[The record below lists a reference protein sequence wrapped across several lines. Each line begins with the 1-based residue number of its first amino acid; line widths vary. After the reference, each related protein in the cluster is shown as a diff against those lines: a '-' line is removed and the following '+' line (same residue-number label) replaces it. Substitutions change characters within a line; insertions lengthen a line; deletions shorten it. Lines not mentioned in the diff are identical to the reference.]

1 MPSRP
6 PLRIAVAL
14 TDTELMPHWVRR
26 LLDGIV
32 RSDELELRGIIGP
45 VLPPPAPPV
54 HPFYRIWNRIETRF
68 AARPPEGEFPA
79 LASALA
85 RLSTCAPDDEPG
97 LMALALDVVL
107 DLSGNCGRTLP
118 AELAKEGIW
127 YPDCIGLHA
136 GTMGLNAVIAQTPS
150 TSLALFRRLAG
161 RSGPELIAKG
171 ELNTKFIAARH
182 ELYAQ
187 EKSVPLILREL
198 RRAHRG
204 EMAPSGQA
212 PSSASPDPPDL
223 ARTYRYLRLMLGEA
237 GRRSVDGLRAR
248 CGQRPGMFSLNTVS
262 ADVLEFDPARA
273 TPCPLPGNQYQA
285 DPFLWEH
292 LGRTYCFFETYDY
305 RINRG
310 SISVGEVG
318 DRGLIDVR
326 TALST
331 DCHLSFPFLFEH
343 DGQLFMMPESCGN
356 KRLEIWRC
364 TRFPDR
370 WELHS
375 TALEGLVAA
384 DSHLARIGEDWW
396 LFTNIS
402 DDPFGDM
409 SSELHLF
416 RVDGPDL
423 ANPVPHPLNPVVFDS
438 RTARNAG
445 RLIERDGV
453 FYRPSQDN
461 SHGVYGH
468 GLNIMRIDR
477 ISLEDYS
484 ETLVRR
490 IEPDFREGIIGCHH
504 VDTRG
509 DLVVFDTRMARGGR
523 G

>member
-1 MPSRP
+1 M
-6 PLRIAVAL
+6 
-14 TDTELMPHWVRR
+14 TDPGVTPHWMRR

-32 RSDELELRGIIGP
+32 RSGELELCGLVAP
-45 VLPPPAPPV
+45 VAPPPAAPV
-54 HPFYRIWNRIETRF
+54 HPFYRIWNRIEARV
-68 AARPPEGEFPA
+68 AARPPEREFPA
-79 LASALA
+79 LANALA
-85 RLSTCAPDDEPG
+85 GLPAYGPGDERE
-97 LMALALDVVL
+97 LAALGLDVVL
-107 DLSGNCGRTLP
+107 DLSGNCGRTLG
-118 AELAKEGIW
+118 AQLANEGVW
-127 YPDCIGLHA
+127 FPDCVGPHA
-136 GTMGLNAVIAQTPS
+136 GTAGLDAIIARAPS
-150 TSLALFRRLAG
+150 SSLALLRKVAG
-161 RSGPELIAKG
+161 KGSPELIAKG

-204 EMAPSGQA
+204 GIVAMEGEPR
-212 PSSASPDPPDL
+212 SASPAPPDL
-223 ARTYRYLRLMLGEA
+223 TRTYHYLRRMLGEA
-237 GRRSVDGLRAR
+237 GSRSVDGLRAR

-262 ADVLEFDPARA
+262 ADVLDFDPAQA
-273 TPCPLPGNQYQA
+273 MPWILPGNRYQA

-305 RINRG
+305 DTHKG
-310 SISVGEVG
+310 SISVGELA
-318 DRGLIDVR
+318 DQGLINVR

-343 DGQLFMMPESCGN
+343 EGQLFMMPESCGN

-364 TRFPDR
+364 TQFPDH

-375 TALEGLVAA
+375 TALEGCVAA
-384 DSHLARIGEDWW
+384 DSHLASIGEDWW

-423 ANPVPHPLNPVVFDS
+423 ANPIPHPLNPVVFGS

-445 RLIERDGV
+445 RLIERGGI

-461 SHGVYGH
+461 SHGVYGY
-468 GLNIMRIDR
+468 GLNIMRIDH

>member
-1 MPSRP
+1 MPSRS

-14 TDTELMPHWVRR
+14 TDPDVMPHWMRR

-32 RSDELELRGIIGP
+32 GSGELELCGLIGP
-45 VLPPPAPPV
+45 MPPPPAAPA
-54 HPFYRIWNRIETRF
+54 HLFYRIWNHIEVRF
-68 AARPPEGEFPA
+68 AAKSPEKEFPA
-79 LASALA
+79 LASALTG
-85 RLSTCAPDDEPG
+85 LSTYAPGDEAE
-97 LMALALDVVL
+97 LAALRLNVVI
-107 DLSGNCGRTLP
+107 DLSGNRARTLDP
-118 AELAKEGIW
+118 GLAREGIW
-127 YPDCIGLHA
+127 FPDCIGPHA
-136 GTMGLNAVIAQTPS
+136 ETIGLDAIIARAPS
-150 TSLALFRRLAG
+150 TSLALFRKLTG
-161 RSGPELIAKG
+161 EDSSELIAKG

-187 EKSVPLILREL
+187 EKSVSLILREL

-204 EMAPSGQA
+204 ETAAMGQELR
-212 PSSASPDPPDL
+212 SAAPDPPDL
-223 ARTYRYLRLMLGEA
+223 TRTCRYLRRVLAEA
-237 GRRSVDGLRAR
+237 GSRSVDGIRAR

-262 ADVLEFDPARA
+262 ADVLDFDPARA
-273 TPCPLPGNQYQA
+273 TSCILPGNQYQA

-305 RINRG
+305 RTSKG
-310 SISVGEVG
+310 CISVGELD
-318 DRGLIDVR
+318 DRGLVDVR
-326 TALST
+326 TVLST

-364 TRFPDR
+364 DQFPDR

-375 TALEGLVAA
+375 TALEGSVAA

-445 RLIERDGV
+445 RLIERGGT

-461 SHGVYGH
+461 SHGVYGY
-468 GLNIMRIDR
+468 GLNIMRIDH

-484 ETLVRR
+484 ETLVRK